1 MLFNSYLFILLFLPL
16 VISFY
21 YLSPSFIKFKNL
33 SKNNCYI
40 IILLIASFFFY
51 GYWNPKYI
59 FLITGSILFN
69 FFLAKKISYKEEY
82 KSKKKLLIIGILF
95 NLFLLGYFKYSNF
108 FIENIEIIFDKSINW
123 EKIVLPIAISFF
135 TFQQIAYL
143 VDVSNNKTK
152 EYSLL
157 NYSIFVS
164 FFPQLIAGPIVYH
177 AEMKKQYENLSFLKN
192 NFNNNITLG
201 VCIFVIGL
209 FKKVIIADSLS
220 IYADPIFL
228 SNEQGNNL
236 VFIESWIGILSYT
249 FQMYFD
255 FSGYS
260 DMAIGLAKIFGINL
274 PFNFNSPF
282 KSRNIIEFWKK
293 WHITLSRFINDYLF
307 TNIAMFFLRF
317 SMVKKLNNFNFL
329 LSILLP
335 VLITFS
341 LSGLWHGA
349 SWNFLLWGTLHGM
362 YIVICYSWGI
372 ICKKFDLVF
381 SNNNIYNIFSIILTF
396 ISVTLAFVPF
406 RTQSMDSAL
415 SFYNSLIPTKDIIL
429 PNELVGYWQNY
440 FENFLNYI
448 PYFRFNFEGNYALK
462 VFQIQDCSI
471 FITLSFMIVWVFQN
485 SNNFVKIEKNKLIFP
500 QFQRFKIN
508 GFGIYF
514 IYILFFYCLLSL
526 ANIKPSPYLY
536 FQF

>member
-1 MLFNSYLFILLFLPL
+1 MLFNSYLFILFFLPL
-16 VISFY
+16 IIIFY
-21 YLSPSFIKFKNL
+21 YFISSNLNTKNL

-40 IILLIASFFFY
+40 IILLVASLFFY

-69 FFLAKKISYKEEY
+69 FFLAKKISYEENY
-82 KSKKKLLIIGILF
+82 KQKKFLLLFGILF
-95 NLFLLGYFKYSNF
+95 NLALLGYFKYANF
-108 FIENIEIIFDKSINW
+108 FIENIEIIFDKSIKW
-123 EKIVLPIAISFF
+123 EKIILPIAISFF

-177 AEMKKQYENLSFLKN
+177 AEMKKQYENLSFLRKN
-192 NFNNNITLG
+192 FYNNITLG

-209 FKKVIIADSLS
+209 FKKVIIADNLS
-220 IYADPIFL
+220 TYADPIFL

-236 VFIESWIGILSYT
+236 FFIESWLGILSYT

-307 TNIAMFFLRF
+307 TNIAMLFLRF
-317 SMVKKLNNFNFL
+317 SVMKKLNNFNFI

-341 LSGLWHGA
+341 LSGIWHGA
-349 SWNFLLWGTLHGM
+349 SWNFLLWGTLHGL

-372 ICKKFDLVF
+372 VYEKLNLNILK
-381 SNNNIYNIFSIILTF
+381 NNIYKLFSLILTF
-396 ISVTLAFVPF
+396 TSVTLAFVPF
-406 RTQSMDSAL
+406 RTKNIESAL
-415 SFYNSLIPTKDIIL
+415 SFYNSLIPTKNIFL
-429 PNELVGYWQNY
+429 PNELIGYWENY
-440 FENFLNYI
+440 FETFLNYI
-448 PYFRFNFEGNYALK
+448 PYFKFNFEGNYALK
-462 VFQIQDCSI
+462 VVQIQDCLI
-471 FITLSFMIVWVFQN
+471 FIIVSFIIVWTFQN

-500 QFQRFKIN
+500 QLQKYKIN
-508 GFGIYF
+508 GFGVYF
-514 IYILFFYCLLSL
+514 IYILLFYCLLSL
-526 ANIKPSPYLY
+526 ANVKPIPYLY

>member
-317 SMVKKLNNFNFL
+317 SMVKK
-329 LSILLP
+329 
-335 VLITFS
+335 
-341 LSGLWHGA
+341 
-349 SWNFLLWGTLHGM
+349 
-362 YIVICYSWGI
+362 
-372 ICKKFDLVF
+372 
-381 SNNNIYNIFSIILTF
+381 
-396 ISVTLAFVPF
+396 
-406 RTQSMDSAL
+406 
-415 SFYNSLIPTKDIIL
+415 
-429 PNELVGYWQNY
+429 
-440 FENFLNYI
+440 
-448 PYFRFNFEGNYALK
+448 
-462 VFQIQDCSI
+462 
-471 FITLSFMIVWVFQN
+471 
-485 SNNFVKIEKNKLIFP
+485 
-500 QFQRFKIN
+500 
-508 GFGIYF
+508 
-514 IYILFFYCLLSL
+514 
-526 ANIKPSPYLY
+526 
-536 FQF
+536 